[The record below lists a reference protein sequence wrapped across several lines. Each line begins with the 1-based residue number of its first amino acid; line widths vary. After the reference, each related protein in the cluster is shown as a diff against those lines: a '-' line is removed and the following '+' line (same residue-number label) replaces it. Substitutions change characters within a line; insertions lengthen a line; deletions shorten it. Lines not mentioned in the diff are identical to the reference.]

1 MVSRL
6 YAPASLCPPHS
17 SETFASY
24 LTGPP
29 FPLNE
34 FKKIKRLLRVEL
46 IDNPGDR
53 LTVNPTSQTTP
64 PEFKEPCFHVPGSRT
79 IIDTAELDSDGVF
92 RSTIKNE
99 TLAQIRIRY
108 PEAEIGEWEDIYRA
122 AENSCKT
129 APQEITEAQYIYALE
144 VLPPV
149 CWKTAKGVESFKMSE
164 RFYGNVTA
172 IYARLGR
179 RYFTFSD
186 LISLTPDEIA
196 DRIAGSAAFNRSPM
210 QFITL
215 EDFRSLNPGF
225 HRSDKDLERDFDIL
239 TARIKK
245 LNERQGPRIGDFVI
259 FPDGSE
265 LQFTYDWSDVGGG
278 IQTTSPTVKDASF
291 YLSQLGLCDYS
302 GALDSPLPVS
312 ALEEANET
320 RLGLVWFFSNDSPRA
335 HNGVTARVPF
345 RVYRYKPDESQS

>member
-1 MVSRL
+1 
-6 YAPASLCPPHS
+6 
-17 SETFASY
+17 
-24 LTGPP
+24 
-29 FPLNE
+29 
-34 FKKIKRLLRVEL
+34 
-46 IDNPGDR
+46 

-108 PEAEIGEWEDIYRA
+108 PEAEIGEWKDIYRA

-129 APQEITEAQYIYALE
+129 EPQEITEAQYIYALE

-149 CWKTAKGVESFKMSE
+149 CWKNAKGVESFKMSE

-172 IYARLGR
+172 IYARLGK

-196 DRIAGSAAFNRSPM
+196 DRIAGSAAFNRSPV
-210 QFITL
+210 QFMTL
-215 EDFRSLNPGF
+215 EEFRSLNPNF
-225 HRSDKDLERDFDIL
+225 HRSDKDVERDFDIL

-245 LNERQGPRIGDFVI
+245 LNEHQGRPRVGDFVI
-259 FPDGSE
+259 YPDNSE
-265 LQFTYDWSDVGGG
+265 RRFTYDWSDVGGG
-278 IQTTSPTVKDASF
+278 LQTTCPTIKDASF
-291 YLSQLGLCDYS
+291 YFTRSGHCDFS
-302 GALDSPLPVS
+302 GALDDPLPLNE
-312 ALEEANET
+312 LEETDEQ
-320 RLGLVWFFSNDSPRA
+320 RLGTVWFFSNDHAKA
-335 HNGVTARVPF
+335 HNGVRAKIPF
-345 RVYRYKPDESQS
+345 RVYRYKPASQES

>member
-1 MVSRL
+1 
-6 YAPASLCPPHS
+6 
-17 SETFASY
+17 
-24 LTGPP
+24 
-29 FPLNE
+29 
-34 FKKIKRLLRVEL
+34 
-46 IDNPGDR
+46 
-53 LTVNPTSQTTP
+53 LTVNPKSQTTP

-129 APQEITEAQYIYALE
+129 EPQEITEAQYIYALE

-149 CWKTAKGVESFKMSE
+149 CWKNAKGVESFKMSE

-172 IYARLGR
+172 IYARLGK
-179 RYFTFSD
+179 RYFTFND

-196 DRIAGSAAFNRSPM
+196 DRIAGSAAFNRSPV
-210 QFITL
+210 QFMTL
-215 EDFRSLNPGF
+215 EEFRSLNPGF

-245 LNERQGPRIGDFVI
+245 LNERQGRPRIGDFVI
-259 FPDGSE
+259 YPDNSE
-265 LQFTYDWSDVGGG
+265 RRFTYDWSDVGGG
-278 IQTTSPTVKDASF
+278 LQTTCPTIKDASF
-291 YLSQLGLCDYS
+291 YFTRSGHCDFS
-302 GALDSPLPVS
+302 GALDDPLPLNE
-312 ALEEANET
+312 LEETDEQ
-320 RLGLVWFFSNDSPRA
+320 RLGTVWFFSNDHA
-335 HNGVTARVPF
+335 KANNGVRAKVPF
-345 RVYRYKPDESQS
+345 RVYRYKPASQES

>member
-1 MVSRL
+1 M
-6 YAPASLCPPHS
+6 
-17 SETFASY
+17 
-24 LTGPP
+24 
-29 FPLNE
+29 
-34 FKKIKRLLRVEL
+34 
-46 IDNPGDR
+46 
-53 LTVNPTSQTTP
+53 TVNPTSQTTP

-79 IIDTAELDSDGVF
+79 IIDTAELDSDGVY
-92 RSTIKNE
+92 RSTIKKE
-99 TLAQIRIRY
+99 TLAQVRIRY
-108 PEAEIGEWEDIYRA
+108 PDAEIGEWENIYRA

-129 APQEITEAQYIYALE
+129 EPQEITEAQYIYALE

-149 CWKTAKGVESFKMSE
+149 CWKNAKGVESFKMSE

-172 IYARLGR
+172 IYARLGK

-196 DRIAGSAAFNRSPM
+196 DRIACSAAFNRSPM

-239 TARIKK
+239 TARVKK

-265 LQFTYDWSDVGGG
+265 LRFTYDWSDVGGG
-278 IQTTSPTVKDASF
+278 IQTTSPTLKDASF
-291 YLSQLGLCDYS
+291 YLSQSGLCDYS

-312 ALEEANET
+312 TLEEANET

-335 HNGVTARVPF
+335 HNGVTAKVPF
-345 RVYRYKPDESQS
+345 RVYRYKPASQE